1 MPPASYREPKFG
13 QRLLARAVDGVLL
26 VAFAF
31 LVSLVLDGVNRVFV
45 VLAASALYE
54 VLLVAYDG
62 QTLGKRVVGLA
73 VVDDV
78 SGDIPTTSQAVRR
91 WLVLSAAGTVI
102 AVASTSWLAFVF
114 DLAVLLLVLQ
124 PPLHRGLHDRAAGT
138 IVMKER

>member
-1 MPPASYREPKFG
+1 
-13 QRLLARAVDGVLL
+13 VDGVLL

-31 LVSLVLDGVNRVFV
+31 LVGLVLDGVNRVFV

-54 VLLVAYDG
+54 VLLIAYDG

-138 IVMKER
+138 IVMKVDDH